1 MQAPQGSSDPAALAA
16 ELVAGG
22 PEAVMPFLEA
32 LDEALGEHDADLKRL
47 VLALDEALGEHD
59 ADLKRLVLAMGKRD
73 DDDDEDDDE
82 EEPYEGGGASMAA
95 MNAPAGLTEQAAPGG
110 RNRLSLR

>member
-1 MQAPQGSSDPAALAA
+1 MFSGAPMQAPQGSSDPAALAA

-47 VLALDEALGEHD
+47 VLAMDKGEKKAPQQD
-59 ADLKRLVLAMGKRD
+59 QQ
-73 DDDDEDDDE
+73 E
-82 EEPYEGGGASMAA
+82 ESDVPMNPEQAA
-95 MNAPAGLTEQAAPGG
+95 FSEQAAPGG
-110 RNRLSLR
+110 RNRISMR

>member
-1 MQAPQGSSDPAALAA
+1 MFSGAPMSAPQQQGGAGDPAALAA

-22 PEAVMPFLEA
+22 PEVVMPFLQ
-32 LDEALGEHDADLKRL
+32 
-47 VLALDEALGEHD
+47 ALDEALGEHD
-59 ADLKRLVLAMGKRD
+59 ADLKRLVLAMDKR
-73 DDDDEDDDE
+73 DEDDE
-82 EEPYEGGGASMAA
+82 EDAEEQSSYEGGGASMAA

>member
-1 MQAPQGSSDPAALAA
+1 MFSGAPMQAPQGSSDPAALAA

-22 PEAVMPFLEA
+22 PEAVMPFLE
-32 LDEALGEHDADLKRL
+32 
-47 VLALDEALGEHD
+47 ALDEALGEHD

-95 MNAPAGLTEQAAPGG
+95 MNAPAGLTEQAASGG

>member
-1 MQAPQGSSDPAALAA
+1 MFSGAPMQAPQGSSDPAALAA

-47 VLALDEALGEHD
+47 VLT
-59 ADLKRLVLAMGKRD
+59 MGKS
-73 DDDDEDDDE
+73 EKKAATEDE
-82 EEPYEGGGASMAA
+82 EEPEYEGGGASMAA
-95 MNAPAGLTEQAAPGG
+95 MNAPAGLTEEAAPGG